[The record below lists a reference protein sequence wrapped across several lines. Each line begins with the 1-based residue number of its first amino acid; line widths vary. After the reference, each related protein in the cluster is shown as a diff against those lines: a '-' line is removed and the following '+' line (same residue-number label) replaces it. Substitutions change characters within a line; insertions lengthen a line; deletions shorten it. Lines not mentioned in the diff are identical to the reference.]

1 MRHPGRFLIASCVSA
16 ALLAC
21 AGTGGPVVPAP
32 APQSPLARPQGAD
45 GHYAQGRAHH
55 AALRYAEAQQAYL
68 AALALEPR
76 HLNARNGLAVLY
88 AGQGDYPQAIEL
100 WRELLRESGPAIA
113 PQQAFLLANLGYAY
127 LLDGQPEAAL
137 TVLEQAC
144 LLDPLKAQSW
154 EHLALA
160 LERLG
165 QDQRAALMRRQAA
178 SLRAHDI
185 GRDYAALAPPGAVAA
200 SPRVPAP
207 VSAPVSQAALPRP
220 ATAWPEELERTE
232 LSQDGPGLVQ
242 LRRVGVPQAGE
253 GRAVAPA
260 PAAPAA
266 PGAPARVAISN
277 GNGSR
282 GLARALARSVDSGQL
297 RVVRVSTLHFK
308 VRRSRVE
315 YRQEQQEQAARALAQ
330 RLGLDLRSACGDC
343 RKADLRIVLGRD
355 FREPGQGQLE

>member
-21 AGTGGPVVPAP
+21 TGTGGPAAP
-32 APQSPLARPQGAD
+32 PQPPPLALPQGAD
-45 GHYAQGRAHH
+45 GLYAQGRAHH

-68 AALALEPR
+68 EALALAPR

-88 AGQGDYPQAIEL
+88 AGQGDYPQAIAL
-100 WRELLRESGPAIA
+100 WRELLRESGPA
-113 PQQAFLLANLGYAY
+113 PEQAFLLANLGYAY
-127 LLDGQPEAAL
+127 LLDGQPDAAL

-144 LLDPLKAQSW
+144 LRDPLKAQSW

-165 QDQRAALMRRQAA
+165 QDQRAVLMRRQAA

-185 GRDYAALAPPGAVAA
+185 GRDYAALAQPGVAA
-200 SPRVPAP
+200 QVGSGPAP
-207 VSAPVSQAALPRP
+207 VTQTALPRP
-220 ATAWPEELERTE
+220 ATAWPEEAERTE

-242 LRRVGVPQAGE
+242 LRRVGAPQGGKGQA
-253 GRAVAPA
+253 ALPTPAPA
-260 PAAPAA
+260 PAEPGRPA

-282 GLARALARSVDSGQL
+282 GLARALARSVDSEQL
-297 RVVRVSTLHFK
+297 RVVRVSTLDFK
-308 VRRSRVE
+308 VRHSRVE
-315 YRQEQQEQAARALAQ
+315 YRQGQQEPAARALAQ

-355 FREPGQGQLE
+355 FREPAQGRRD